1 MFVSGLVLWSAAVLV
16 TMATGNA
23 NLIPTIILLGSFLV
37 PVTFMTYAFG
47 HADQVVTAQRIA
59 PPSSPAGCSACWAPP
74 FLEAALLRQPSGP
87 AYLGVGLVEEAVKL
101 ATLWLWRAGCPAT
114 PCETGSC

>member
-1 MFVSGLVLWSAAVLV
+1 VLGAS
-16 TMATGNA
+16 
-23 NLIPTIILLGSFLV
+23 I
-37 PVTFMTYAFG
+37 
-47 HADQVVTAQRIA
+47 
-59 PPSSPAGCSACWAPP
+59 
-74 FLEAALLRQPSGP
+74 LEAALLRQPSGP